1 MVKKETN
8 RCEEWGDSGGVARRW
23 CVRAV
28 ACARRVRN
36 SVYVGGAVLVRGEC
50 GTVCMRAA
58 RQGASAGQCGAVCG
72 RELLYGRRDLW
83 ALVLGLEK
91 L

>member
-1 MVKKETN
+1 MKNGVTQGGW
-8 RCEEWGDSGGVARRW
+8 RDGGACGGVCAASAEQCVCGRHGR
-23 CVRAV
+23 VRA
-28 ACARRVRN
+28 RG
-36 SVYVGGAVLVRGEC
+36 SVVLC
-50 GTVCMRAA
+50 
-58 RQGASAGQCGAVCG
+58 AGQCGAVCG